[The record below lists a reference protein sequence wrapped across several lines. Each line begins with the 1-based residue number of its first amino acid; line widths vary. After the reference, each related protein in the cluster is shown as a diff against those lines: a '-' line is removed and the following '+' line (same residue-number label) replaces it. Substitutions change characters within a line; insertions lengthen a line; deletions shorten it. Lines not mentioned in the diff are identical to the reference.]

1 MGSLHDDSLFT
12 NTPLE
17 ETIDICTNTLFE
29 NTEKVEGLRNFYLLL
44 QKNPF
49 FIFKGKLYKQVD
61 KVAMGSPLGP
71 TLANV
76 VLAHTEKHWL

>member
-49 FIFKGKLYKQVD
+49 SFLKESSASKLIK
-61 KVAMGSPLGP
+61 
-71 TLANV
+71 
-76 VLAHTEKHWL
+76 WLWVHL